1 VYRRTE
7 TGREVVR
14 DEPVMD
20 LIARR
25 PNAFQSAF
33 EFREMLTI
41 HAVLSHGGFA
51 YIGRV
56 GGKPAELLPLD
67 PTWVTPK
74 RKSDWTVEFE
84 VRPTLQDGTLAP
96 FTVKADDM
104 LVVRGP
110 SWSGYRALDAVTLAR
125 EAIGLSLSTEE
136 AHARLHKNG
145 ARVAGVY
152 SIEGTLTTEQH
163 AQLRAF
169 LANYEGAANTG
180 RTMILDRAAKFTSQT
195 MSGVDA
201 QHLETRRFQIEEVC
215 RALRVYPQMIG
226 HADKTATYAS
236 AEQFFLAH
244 VVHSLMPWVIRW
256 EQAIDRALL
265 GGDGQLYS
273 KFSVQGLLRGD
284 AKTRAA
290 FYGAGIKD
298 GWLTRN
304 EAREFEEL
312 DPLDGLDVPLMP
324 LNMADGTEPPKDQ
337 TQDNAGSAPPAD
349 AGDKPQG

>member
-1 VYRRTE
+1 
-7 TGREVVR
+7 
-14 DEPVMD
+14 
-20 LIARR
+20 
-25 PNAFQSAF
+25 
-33 EFREMLTI
+33 
-41 HAVLSHGGFA
+41 
-51 YIGRV
+51 
-56 GGKPAELLPLD
+56 
-67 PTWVTPK
+67 
-74 RKSDWTVEFE
+74 
-84 VRPTLQDGTLAP
+84 
-96 FTVKADDM
+96 
-104 LVVRGP
+104 
-110 SWSGYRALDAVTLAR
+110 
-125 EAIGLSLSTEE
+125 
-136 AHARLHKNG
+136 
-145 ARVAGVY
+145 
-152 SIEGTLTTEQH
+152 
-163 AQLRAF
+163 
-169 LANYEGAANTG
+169 
-180 RTMILDRAAKFTSQT
+180 MILDRAAKFTSQT